1 VTDTDLSNLTET
13 RADLID
19 LGAALHDRRET
30 FRAEQAPDVA
40 TALVPPGYSLVA
52 KVIDP
57 AVEALRP
64 APRRVR
70 SDVTVTDTASWL
82 AYYAKHKTAGSEVF
96 GDVATSTVTAVLN
109 APESPTAPA
118 WGDHRLS
125 LKLEHS
131 PAWEAWTKRNGALLT
146 QTAFAEHIEDRT
158 PDLVDPDA
166 ATMLEVAQ
174 SIRATTGVKFES
186 GVRLHDGQRRF
197 TYAET
202 VESKAGQRGELS
214 VPTMLSL
221 RLQVWRGVPIA
232 VDVTARFRFRID
244 ADGLRLAFVLDRLE
258 DVLDAAWTNLLGDL
272 TKGIDVPVLAG
283 RAPNYGG
290 R

>member
-1 VTDTDLSNLTET
+1 MTDTDLSNLTET

-30 FRAEQAPDVA
+30 YNAAAAPDVA
-40 TALVPPGYSLVA
+40 TALAPPGYQLVA

-70 SDVTVTDTASWL
+70 ADVVVTDTASWL
-82 AYYAKHKTAGSEVF
+82 AYYGKHSTPGSEVF
-96 GDVATSTVTAVLN
+96 GDVTTSSVTAVLN
-109 APESPTAPA
+109 APESPVEPA
-118 WGDHRLS
+118 WGDHRLT

-131 PAWEAWTKRNGALLT
+131 AAWQAWTQKNSDFLT
-146 QTAFAEHIEDRT
+146 QESFAEHIEDRT
-158 PDLVDPDA
+158 PDLVEPTA
-166 ATMLEVAQ
+166 AEMLEVAQ
-174 SIRATTGVKFES
+174 TVRATTGVKFES

-197 TYAET
+197 QYHET
-202 VESKAGQRGELS
+202 TEGRAGTRGELA
-214 VPTMLSL
+214 VPTALSL
-221 RLQVWRGVPIA
+221 QLQVWRGVPI
-232 VDVTARFRFRID
+232 VVPVTARFRFRI
-244 ADGLRLAFVLDRLE
+244 ASDGLRLAFVLDRLE

-272 TKGIDVPVLAG
+272 TKGIDTPVLAG